1 MYRKLLSHLAREL
14 DRAKI
19 PYMVIGGQAVL
30 IYGEPRLTKDIDITL
45 GLNSD
50 EVNKILAIAERLR
63 LKPLV
68 DDPEK
73 FVQDTMVLPLADEKS
88 KIRVDFIFSFS
99 PYEREALTRTKN
111 IKIGKEIVR
120 FASLEDLIIH
130 KVISGR
136 ARDLEDIHN
145 VLLKNPHYDSTYI
158 QKWLNEFD
166 SSLAEN
172 FTQIFRKILQD
183 Q

>member
-1 MYRKLLSHLAREL
+1 MYQKLLKRLAHEL
-14 DRAKI
+14 DRAGI

-30 IYGEPRLTKDIDITL
+30 VYGEPRLTKDIDITL

-50 EVNKILAIAERLR
+50 EVNKILVMAERLR
-63 LKPLV
+63 LKTLV

-73 FVQDTMVLPLADEKS
+73 FVQDTMVLPLEDEKS
-88 KIRVDFIFSFS
+88 KIRVDFIFSVS
-99 PYEREALTRTKN
+99 PYEREALTRTKD
-111 IKIGKEIVR
+111 IKMGKEIVR

-145 VLLKNPHYDSTYI
+145 VLLKNPQYDSKYI

-172 FTQIFRKILQD
+172 FTQIFREILRD